1 MGIALKEI
9 VEAAVL
15 LHDVDDVRDFADAE
29 VVRGVQDALDGQGTL
44 GEIRTASD
52 GQCHRREDG
61 CARDRRHLTRNPAR
75 STRFSTDS

>member
-1 MGIALKEI
+1 MRVALEEI

-52 GQCHRREDG
+52 GQCHRREHRR
-61 CARDRRHLTRNPAR
+61 ARDAERVTY
-75 STRFSTDS
+75 S